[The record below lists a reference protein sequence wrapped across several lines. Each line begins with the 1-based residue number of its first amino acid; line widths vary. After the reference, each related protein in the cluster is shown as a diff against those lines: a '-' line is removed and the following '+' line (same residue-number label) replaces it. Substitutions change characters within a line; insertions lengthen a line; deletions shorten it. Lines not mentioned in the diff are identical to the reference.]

1 MATTGF
7 KHQAA
12 RVRTAAAKFRTAAT
26 MALGTEALAPM
37 AANSAIL
44 RQSLHTRKEDLS
56 RGLKEASTII
66 PSTIGNL
73 TTADTGTPAQVSL
86 PKQ

>member
-1 MATTGF
+1 MATMGF
-7 KHQAA
+7 KHRAA
-12 RVRTAAAKFRTAAT
+12 RVRTAAAI
-26 MALGTEALAPM
+26 ALGTEALALT

-56 RGLKEASTII
+56 RGLKEAFTMI
-66 PSTIGNL
+66 PSTISNL

-86 PKQ
+86 PKP